1 MVKEANTQDPVL
13 NLGSLSYGKNS
24 EATATGGRGRGS
36 VDNLKKIY
44 LHSLRSVEK

>member
-24 EATATGGRGRGS
+24 EATATGGGGGEGG
-36 VDNLKKIY
+36 VLTI
-44 LHSLRSVEK
+44 